1 MAMVGA
7 LKHGDNV
14 KRVQKE
20 ELKFGEREKARVMRA
35 YKGVPP
41 PVPLAE
47 LSLLGKKL
55 EVRDSYILPED
66 PDLEAERQTQFRASW
81 KVKVA
86 PEGAKRQPNP
96 EDDWKP
102 IVKNSFNNIPIS
114 SRIRMF
120 MLFIVELPSFDTFI
134 LLLICFNSVLMAIE
148 QHRAVCPGVTYDIDA
163 PLDPDCK
170 EHSINNFS
178 AAADYWLTALF
189 TAECVAKVIAYGFIR
204 GPGTYL
210 ADMWNWIDFVV
221 VVTGI
226 ISIVAASL
234 NLPSP
239 QFLRVFRVMRPLRS
253 LTVVPEMKKIVNTV
267 LRSVPKLGNVL
278 GMAMFLMTIFGI
290 LSLHFWGG
298 VFFRACRADP
308 MPTYNP
314 AGDCFEFPLSGE
326 ADGRLCGGRY
336 FCPEDGGHCAAGER
350 KDCHCKSNFPD
361 TKVEFRPV
369 FEIDGVEVDPPWTSS
384 TEAAKPTV
392 PYCGD
397 EEWDWQQQA
406 IYSVQTEDYNFQITR
421 FDNLL
426 RAIMVIFQ
434 CITMEGWVDVMYML
448 QDAHGDVF
456 ASCYFVLLIIF
467 GSFFL
472 LNVALAVVWEAFSGL
487 QAEQE
492 DEEDEVEEEAD
503 AAQGA
508 VLVDEPYWIDCLPV
522 RFCRDTSDSDP
533 FQNAIMFFIITNVV
547 TMCMDGHPPPTP
559 DLQKFRYIANFVF
572 TAVFA
577 LEFLVLNI
585 GLGPKKYW
593 TNMVT
598 GFDGLIVI
606 TSFIELRLD
615 GSGAITAFRGFRL
628 LRIFK
633 LAKKWTSFRV
643 LVKAMGRTMASM
655 FHFSV
660 VLLLMMLVFTLMG
673 TTFFSRTFRFT
684 VDADGHKV
692 QVPGPSRAPY
702 CPGEDENGVW
712 VASLDGNVDCIPR
725 AHFDGFL
732 MAFVT
737 VFQVLSGENWNTVM
751 YDSMIG
757 AGDLASVYF
766 ILLVVV
772 GQLVFLNLFLAILM
786 DNFAT
791 AKDAVETQE
800 AANSEMKAQRR
811 SILAGTSAADLSSQ
825 LSDTVTMD
833 VPAAEVDPEVE
844 ALRKAEAEAVSS
856 SLSSLKAA
864 AKVLE
869 KPKGLEPPKWPKD
882 YSLLLFAPENPVRKA
897 CAKLV
902 KSKPFDNFILFLIVI
917 SSLAMAVDNPL
928 KNPAAIL
935 SQILYYMN
943 LFCTFVFLIEM
954 ITKKIADGAFCGK
967 NAYWRKGWNMLDGL
981 VVTISVIDLLP
992 LGGQFKSL
1000 KTLRVLRALRPL
1012 RVISRNPNLKLVI
1025 DTLARSLPELC
1036 NLLVVAGLFFLI
1048 FGLFSVAYFQGGFFT
1063 CQVVFEGDLAA
1074 SDDVGVDNVATAY
1087 SISDEVL
1094 ISGNW
1099 VSTEGN
1105 HGAPSWM
1112 CVDSNPISPSFG
1124 AAWAAPVL
1132 GVANMAY
1139 GESCAAFLDAIR
1151 ESPGG
1156 NLPPPAQEA
1165 DLKFWHRAS
1174 SDTPICATSC
1184 PADGRA
1190 AADQPRPAGCPDPV
1204 SMYNVPDITDGSF
1217 AFDPLEGTDWTGL
1230 QVPAAVHPDGRRYE
1244 KGETSFAGPYP
1255 EWQAASTRWLMP
1267 CGDVTDISGTTIQG
1281 CRSRMC
1287 NAADGIDVSEATKQ
1301 SCKQECEGVPGV
1313 DPFYCNNACNAKFD
1327 LQDSAACKS
1336 CIAEC
1341 IAGCECS
1348 SGSPQ
1353 NKFCERLQLDA
1364 GVCAETGGLWVNFN
1378 QNFDSIGTAFL
1389 TLIEIATTEGWVDV
1403 MYMAMDQRG
1412 PHMTPERDFAMVW
1425 SLFFVIF
1432 IFVGSFFILNLC
1444 VGVIV
1449 DNFSRMKDSGEQVLL
1464 TPFQQQYKE
1473 SLKKMDKEKLIFG
1486 LTHLQELPELRR
1498 RVFFIVSSPL
1508 FENGIMACIL
1518 LNSVVMAIKHFPEP
1532 EDFWYRIT
1540 FDIIN
1545 YIFAAIFFVE
1555 AVLKIFSLRWTY
1567 FIDNWNLFDFTCVL
1581 ATIVGFVLQFAFKI
1595 EAAGVMNAIRLFR
1608 IARLFRLLRF
1618 AKGLNQLF
1626 NAFLNSIPAM
1636 SNVAA
1641 ILLLFLFLFSVMG
1654 LHMFSKMRYSGPHSE
1669 HANFREFFRGFLTLF
1684 RSMTGEGWN
1693 ELMHALSRNEEYFG
1707 KILMLP
1713 CVNDLE
1719 SETEAD
1725 WDLLVSRG
1733 LTYDRALGTGPIGCG
1748 SSAHAYIF
1756 FVAFTCLITF
1766 VILNLFVAVVL
1777 EGFEGTNDGD
1787 EAAIVSKCIE
1797 VWKRYDVNLTMMVPM
1812 LQAPDFIE
1820 TVQEE
1825 LPQLEI
1831 RGRGRIPIKSALLVL
1846 GHIQVTADAKVR
1858 FKDAVDG
1865 ALRLILSKGDPSQ
1878 MNELRAIPGSGL
1890 MELED
1895 EEEAPPIVR
1904 NIAALR
1910 MQGAFRKR
1918 KLERQEKAEFL
1929 ERRGTENA
1937 AKPKAEE
1944 ADAEEDDAVG
1954 APFPGA
1960 IDSPEEGL
1968 NKGDM
1973 PAAG

>member
-41 PVPLAE
+41 PVPLAD

-96 EDDWKP
+96 ENDWKP

-120 MLFIVELPSFDTFI
+120 MLFVVELPSFDTFI

-148 QHRAVCPGVTYDIDA
+148 QHRAVCPGVTYAID
-163 PLDPDCK
+163 LDPDPLCK

-210 ADMWNWIDFVV
+210 SDMWNWIDFVV

-298 VFFRACRADP
+298 VFFRACRAEP
-308 MPTYNP
+308 MPTYNA
-314 AGDCFEFPLSGE
+314 AGDCFEFPLSDE

-336 FCPEDGGHCAAGER
+336 FCPEDGGHCAAGGFPDKE
-350 KDCHCKSNFPD
+350 CHCKSNFPD
-361 TKVEFRPV
+361 TKDEFRPV
-369 FEIDGVEVDPPWTSS
+369 FEINGMQVDPPWTSS
-384 TEAAKPTV
+384 TEAGSPIV

-397 EEWDWQQQA
+397 EGGAWREQA
-406 IYSVQTEDYNFQITR
+406 IYSVRTEDFNFQITR
-421 FDNLL
+421 FDHLL
-426 RAIMVIFQ
+426 RAMMVIFQ

-492 DEEDEVEEEAD
+492 DEDEEDEKEEAD
-503 AAQGA
+503 GSQGA
-508 VLVDEPYWIDCLPV
+508 VLLDDPYWFDCFPV
-522 RFCRDTSDSDP
+522 RICRDVSELDP
-533 FQNAIMFFIITNVV
+533 FQNAIMFFIIANVV

-559 DLQKFRYIANFVF
+559 VVQRFRYIAGLVF
-572 TAVFA
+572 NAVFA
-577 LEFLVLNI
+577 FEFVVLNV

-598 GFDGLIVI
+598 AFDGLIVI
-606 TSFIELRLD
+606 TSFVEIFLD
-615 GSGAITAFRGFRL
+615 GSGAMTAFRGFRL

-673 TTFFSRTFRFT
+673 TTFFSRSFRFT

-692 QVPGPSRAPY
+692 QVGGPSRAPY
-702 CPGEDENGVW
+702 CPGEDGTME
-712 VASLDGNVDCIPR
+712 DGNVDCIPR

-757 AGDLASVYF
+757 AGNLAAVYF

-800 AANSEMKAQRR
+800 AVNSEMKAQRR
-811 SILAGTSAADLSSQ
+811 SILAGATAADLSNT

-833 VPAAEVDPEVE
+833 VPADNEVEPVDPEAE

-869 KPKGLEPPKWPKD
+869 KPKGLEPPKWPRD

-897 CAKLV
+897 CATLV
-902 KSKPFDNFILFLIVI
+902 KSKPFDNFILFLIII

-928 KNPAAIL
+928 KNPAAVL

-943 LFCTFVFLIEM
+943 IFCTCVFLIEM
-954 ITKKIADGAFCGK
+954 ITKKIADGAICGK

-992 LGGQFKSL
+992 LPATFKSL

-1063 CQVVFEGDLAA
+1063 CQVVFEGDIAA
-1074 SDDVGVDNVATAY
+1074 SDDVGVDNVAAR
-1087 SISDEVL
+1087 IA
-1094 ISGNW
+1094 W
-1099 VSTEGN
+1099 VPEEGKQES
-1105 HGAPSWM
+1105 APSWM

-1124 AAWAAPVL
+1124 ATWAAPE
-1132 GVANMAY
+1132 VAASMTY
-1139 GESCAAFLDAIR
+1139 GESCGAFLDKIR
-1151 ESPGG
+1151 EFPGG
-1156 NLPPPAQEA
+1156 NLPPPSASA

-1184 PADGRA
+1184 PADRRA
-1190 AADQPRPAGCPDPV
+1190 ADDQPRPAGCPGPV
-1204 SMYNVPDITDGSF
+1204 SMDNVPDITNGDF
-1217 AFDPLEGTDWTGL
+1217 VFDPLQAEDWTTL
-1230 QVPAAVHPDGRRYE
+1230 QVPSAVHPDGRRYG
-1244 KGETSFAGPYP
+1244 KGETSFLGPYP

-1267 CGDVTDISGTTIQG
+1267 CNDITDIAGAAIQG

-1287 NAADGIDVSEATKQ
+1287 NQADGIDVDETTKT

-1313 DPFYCNNACNAKFD
+1313 EPFYCNNACNAKEG
-1327 LQDSAACKS
+1327 LETSETCKD

-1353 NKFCERLQLDA
+1353 NRFCERLQMDA

-1403 MYMAMDQRG
+1403 MYMAMDRRG
-1412 PHMTPERDFAMVW
+1412 PHLNPERDTIMAW
-1425 SLFFVIF
+1425 SIFFVVF

-1449 DNFSRMKDSGEQVLL
+1449 DNFSRMKDAGEEVLL

-1486 LTHLQELPELRR
+1486 LTHLQELPVLRR

-1532 EDFWYRIT
+1532 EDLWYHIT

-1545 YIFAAIFFVE
+1545 YLFAAIFFVE

-1641 ILLLFLFLFSVMG
+1641 ILILFLFLFSVMG
-1654 LHMFSKMRYSGPHSE
+1654 LHMFSKTRYSGPHSE

-1693 ELMHALSRNEEYFG
+1693 ELMHALSRNPEYFG

-1713 CVNDLE
+1713 CVLE
-1719 SETEAD
+1719 LDTETEED
-1725 WDLLVSRG
+1725 WDLLKTRG
-1733 LTYDRALGTGPIGCG
+1733 LIYDRALGTGPIGCG
-1748 SSAHAYIF
+1748 SSAHAYIY

-1929 ERRGTENA
+1929 ERRGTEKA
-1937 AKPKAEE
+1937 AKKKAE
-1944 ADAEEDDAVG
+1944 ADPEPEDQIEAVG